1 MNGVKKWYASRG
13 VLGALATMAIGVA
26 SSLGVIGEAD
36 AQTIQTQASELLVSV
51 GTLIA
56 GAVSL
61 WGRIAASR
69 KLAL

>member
-1 MNGVKKWYASRG
+1 MDGVKKWYASRG

-26 SSLGVIGEAD
+26 SSLGVIGESD
-36 AQTIQTQASELLVSV
+36 AQAIQSQANELLVGL
-51 GTLIA
+51 GTLVA

-69 KLAL
+69 KLKL